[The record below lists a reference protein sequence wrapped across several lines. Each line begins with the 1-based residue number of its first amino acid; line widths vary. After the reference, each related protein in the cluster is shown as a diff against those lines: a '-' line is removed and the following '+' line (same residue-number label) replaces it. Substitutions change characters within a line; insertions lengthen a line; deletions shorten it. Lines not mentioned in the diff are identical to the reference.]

1 MQTSSVS
8 HRGAVC
14 FSGLLQVMVVGQD
27 LHQEVQLQSLRLK
40 ESKRFNNSTFPSG
53 LRACHKRRRVV
64 DLGPLALHA
73 PHTARAVHHRV
84 LRHDLTGVDLAAGPD
99 DAAAGEDHISA
110 QVGWRENDAKTQRFW
125 FVFLCVAHEGKC
137 SPLDSITLLSPIFK
151 A

>member
-40 ESKRFNNSTFPSG
+40 DSKRFNNSTFPSG
-53 LRACHKRRRVV
+53 LRCHKRRRVV

-84 LRHDLTGVDLAAGPD
+84 LRHDLAGVDLAAGPD

-110 QVGWRENDAKTQRFW
+110 QVGWRENDAKTEIL
-125 FVFLCVAHEGKC
+125 VCISVC
-137 SPLDSITLLSPIFK
+137 CT
-151 A
+151 